1 MPRREQLKISLFP
14 FMSILA
20 CTIGALTF
28 LLVTMAM
35 TSVGA
40 TRLVSQD
47 EERRGSELAERL
59 PQIEASLERL
69 ERDWEDLERAEAL
82 LAQLDAALE
91 ERGLAAGESLAGIEA
106 TLVEASR
113 SAALDAKLRSL
124 NRAIARTASERD
136 RIETSISVLES
147 RRETLP
153 ILIDPTGLSRHQTP
167 YFVEC
172 DVGGATAYRV
182 SDDLEYFVPVS
193 DLNSSGDFGRYLR
206 RVRALPG
213 ALLVLLVR
221 EDGIQTAKRVES
233 LARASSIRVARL
245 PMPGD
250 GRLDFRLL
258 RRAEGANSED

>member
-40 TRLVSQD
+40 TRLVSDD
-47 EERRGSELAERL
+47 EERRAEELAERL
-59 PQIEASLERL
+59 PRIEASLERL
-69 ERDWEDLERAEAL
+69 ERDWEDLEHAESL
-82 LAQLDAALE
+82 LEELDAALE
-91 ERGLAAGESLAGIEA
+91 TRGFDSGQSLAGIEA
-106 TLVEASR
+106 ALIEAGR
-113 SAALDAKLRSL
+113 SADLEAKVRGLD
-124 NRAIARTASERD
+124 RAIARTASERG

-153 ILIDPTGLSRHQTP
+153 ILIDPTGLSRNQTP

-172 DVGGATAYRV
+172 DKGGATAYRV
-182 SDDLEYFVPVS
+182 SDDLEYFVPIS
-193 DLNSSGDFGRYLR
+193 DLSSSGDFGRYLR

-221 EDGIQTAKRVES
+221 EDGIQTARRVES

-245 PMPGD
+245 PMPGE
-250 GRLDFRLL
+250 GGIDFRLL
-258 RRAEGANSED
+258 RRAEGANGEG

>member
-40 TRLVSQD
+40 TRLVSD
-47 EERRGSELAERL
+47 EESRRAEELAKRL
-59 PQIEASLERL
+59 PAIEKNLSHL
-69 ERDWEDLERAEAL
+69 ERDWDALVEAEAL
-82 LAQLDAALE
+82 YERLDAALE
-91 ERGLAAGESLAGIEA
+91 KRGMQADRSLAGIQASLEA
-106 TLVEASR
+106 AARAHKARDELRRLKLALKRTTEDRDQIEASI
-113 SAALDAKLRSL
+113 D
-124 NRAIARTASERD
+124 
-136 RIETSISVLES
+136 VLES

-153 ILIDPTGLSRHQTP
+153 ILIDPTGLSRDQKP

-172 DVGGATAYRV
+172 DGGGATAYRV
-182 SDDLEYFVPVS
+182 IDDLEYFVPLE
-193 DLNSSGDFGRYLR
+193 DLSTSGDFGRYLR

-221 EDGIQTAKRVES
+221 EDGIESSRRVES
-233 LARASSIRVARL
+233 LARAANIRVARL
-245 PMPGD
+245 PMPG
-250 GRLDFRLL
+250 GGEIDFRLL
-258 RRAEGANSED
+258 RRAEGTGSRR

>member
-1 MPRREQLKISLFP
+1 MPRREELKISLFP

-40 TRLVSQD
+40 TRLVSD
-47 EERRGSELAERL
+47 EEKRRAAELADRL

-69 ERDWEDLERAEAL
+69 ERDWEELERAETL
-82 LAQLDAALE
+82 LEQLDAALE
-91 ERGLAAGESLAGIEA
+91 ERGLAAGESLAGVEAMLIEA
-106 TLVEASR
+106 GR
-113 SAALDAKLRSL
+113 AADLEAKLGRL
-124 NRAIARTASERD
+124 KRAIARAATERGQ
-136 RIETSISVLES
+136 IETSISVLES

-153 ILIDPTGLSRHQTP
+153 ILIDPTGLSRNQKP

-172 DVGGATAYRV
+172 EEGGATAYRV
-182 SDDLEYFVPVS
+182 SDDLEYFVPVT

-221 EDGIQTAKRVES
+221 ENGIETAKRVES

-250 GRLDFRLL
+250 GRIDFRLL
-258 RRAEGANSED
+258 RRAEGAKREG

>member
-40 TRLVSQD
+40 TRLVSD
-47 EERRGSELAERL
+47 EENRRAADLAERL
-59 PQIEASLERL
+59 PQIEASLESL

-82 LAQLDAALE
+82 LAELDTELE
-91 ERGLAAGESLAGIEA
+91 ERGLGAGESLAGIEA
-106 TLVEASR
+106 RLVEVGR
-113 SAALDAKLRSL
+113 SANLDAELGRLK
-124 NRAIARTASERD
+124 RATSRAASERG
-136 RIETSISVLES
+136 RIETSINVLES

-153 ILIDPTGLSRHQTP
+153 ILIDPTGLSRNQTP

-182 SDDLEYFVPVS
+182 SDDLVYFIPLE
-193 DLNSSGDFGRYLR
+193 DLSTSGDFGRYLR

-221 EDGIQTAKRVES
+221 ENGIETSKRVES
-233 LARASSIRVARL
+233 LARASSVRVARL
-245 PMPGD
+245 PMPG
-250 GRLDFRLL
+250 GGKIDFRLL
-258 RRAEGANSED
+258 RRAEGARRGS